1 MTLPGAKAESGKK
14 AGQLQG
20 GIIMEKLIN
29 GIKGLDS
36 IWRRPDVLK
45 GPRIPKTGDVLNDIA
60 ILGAIWVLMK
70 VLAGDRFR

>member
-1 MTLPGAKAESGKK
+1 
-14 AGQLQG
+14 
-20 GIIMEKLIN
+20 MEKLIN
-29 GIKGLDS
+29 GIKELDS

>member
-1 MTLPGAKAESGKK
+1 
-14 AGQLQG
+14 
-20 GIIMEKLIN
+20 MEKLIN

-45 GPRIPKTGDVLNDIA
+45 GPRIPKTEDILNDIA